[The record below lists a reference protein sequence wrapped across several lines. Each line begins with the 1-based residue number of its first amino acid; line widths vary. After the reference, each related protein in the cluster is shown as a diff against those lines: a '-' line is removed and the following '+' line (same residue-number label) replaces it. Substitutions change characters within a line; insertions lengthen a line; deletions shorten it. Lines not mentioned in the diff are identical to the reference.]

1 MVRKPNAKAY
11 FVPATRLFLFPKHK
25 AEKLPINAF
34 SDIGVCEMWQKDAEG

>member
-34 SDIGVCEMWQKDAEG
+34 SVVVVCEM